1 MADINPSTGLRS
13 STPRRSSRGLSP
25 EGLRLEVNA
34 ESGRSIK
41 KAIIPIAGLGTR
53 FLPLSKVLPKELWP
67 LVDKPVIQYIVEE
80 AKAAGIEEI
89 LFVVSADKKVV
100 LDYFKPSP
108 KVEKVLKDRKKI
120 VLLDELKKLQ
130 DLTDGLSI
138 HSVFQKQPLGDG
150 HAVLQAEKFAGNEP
164 CAVFWGDDVV
174 DSEVPCILQLAK
186 VFKTCQ
192 KPVFALH
199 RVPKDKI
206 FAYGVVEAEKIA
218 NRLFKIKRIVEKPS
232 IDKAPSDLAIVGKYI
247 LTPEVFEYLEKAKPS
262 EKGEIIMAEVFDEM
276 LKDGK
281 VIYGYEFEGEWV
293 ECGNKQAW
301 IESNIYFALK
311 HPEFGPKVKKF
322 LREIK

>member
-1 MADINPSTGLRS
+1 MAEANLSAELR
-13 STPRRSSRGLSP
+13 
-25 EGLRLEVNA
+25 VNT

-53 FLPLSKVLPKELWP
+53 FLPLSKNLPKELWP
-67 LVDKPVIQYIVEE
+67 LIDKPVIQYIVEE

-89 LFVVSADKKVV
+89 LFVISSDKKVV

-108 KVEKVLKDRKKI
+108 KVEKILKERKKTA
-120 VLLDELKKLQ
+120 LLEELKKLQ

-138 HSVFQKQPLGDG
+138 HFVFQKQPLGDG
-150 HAVLQAEKFAGNEP
+150 HAVLQGKKFAGNDP
-164 CAVFWGDDVV
+164 CAVFWGDDIV
-174 DSEVPCILQLAK
+174 DSEMPCILQLSK

-199 RVPKDKI
+199 RIPRERI
-206 FAYGVVEAEKIA
+206 SAYGVVDAEKIA
-218 NRLFKIKRIVEKPS
+218 SRFYKIKRIVEKPPV
-232 IDKAPSDLAIVGKYI
+232 DKAPSDLAIVGKYI

-293 ECGNKQAW
+293 ECGNKETW
-301 IESNIYFALK
+301 IMANVYFALK
-311 HPEFGPKVKKF
+311 HKELGPKLKKF
-322 LREIK
+322 IKDNMRI